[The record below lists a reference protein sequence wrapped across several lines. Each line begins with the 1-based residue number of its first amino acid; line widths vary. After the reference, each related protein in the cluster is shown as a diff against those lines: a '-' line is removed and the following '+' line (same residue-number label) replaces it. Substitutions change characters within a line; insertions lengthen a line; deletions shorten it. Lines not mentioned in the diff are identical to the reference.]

1 MDDERRENG
10 DQRTEHP
17 GVATEGDYYAVLGVT
32 PEASADEIRRAFRDL
47 AKRWHPDLYVNAT
60 AAERQRAERHMR
72 EVLEAHEALGDPNRR
87 AIYDL
92 HRVTLPEHRA
102 IRRNAPYSTTVPIHG
117 MYHADDA
124 LGPNANPNTNGA
136 GQVFGTLF
144 IGLGLAIVARSLLSG
159 GTQSTVVGIVE
170 FVVVAGLFALAA
182 FCYMEGSLIARAAT
196 HLMEGEPRVRRSNQ
210 RQPPAP
216 RRHVHA
222 EPETPVSDFER
233 YVDEALSTIP
243 DEFRDQLENVV
254 VRVED
259 EPTDQEL
266 RDADVPEGY
275 TLLGLYHG
283 VPLTQHGIH
292 TIQPEIVSIYR
303 GPIERHCHHDPE
315 RIREQVRA
323 TTLHEIAHHF
333 GIDHDHMPAWVKA

>member
-1 MDDERRENG
+1 MGIAAER
-10 DQRTEHP
+10 
-17 GVATEGDYYAVLGVT
+17 DYYTVLGVT
-32 PEASADEIRRAFRDL
+32 PEASPDEIRRAFREL
-47 AKRWHPDLYVNAT
+47 AKRWHPDLFVNAT
-60 AAERQRAERHMR
+60 PAERQRAERQMR

-102 IRRNAPYSTTVPIHG
+102 IRRNSPYSTTVPIHG
-117 MYHADDA
+117 MYPTDA
-124 LGPNANPNTNGA
+124 PGANANPNSNGA

-144 IGLGLAIVARSLLSG
+144 IGLALAIVARSLLRG
-159 GTQSTVVGIVE
+159 GAQSTVAAIVQ
-170 FVVVAGLFALAA
+170 FAIVVGLFALAA
-182 FCYMEGSLIARAAT
+182 FCYMEGSVIARAAT
-196 HLMEGEPRVRRSNQ
+196 HLFEGEPRVRPTSE

-216 RRHVHA
+216 RRRVHA
-222 EPETPVSDFER
+222 EPETPVSEFER

-259 EPTDQEL
+259 EPTEKEL

-283 VPLTQHGIH
+283 VPMTHHGIH

-303 GPIERHCHHDPE
+303 GPIERHCHHDSE